1 MDWFLYDNGL
11 HYERVSNKSKVN
23 FKIYDVT
30 NCITNNYNA
39 HIISR
44 SKDNQTIKFDHLIEY
59 NIRNIFYERSY
70 EKCVG
75 ESSPK
80 LFFKKSKLSI
90 SLDQQSEVSHSL
102 F

>member
-11 HYERVSNKSKVN
+11 RHERVNNKSKVN

-39 HIISR
+39 HIIWR

-59 NIRNIFYERSY
+59 NIKNIFVERSY
-70 EKCVG
+70 TKCVG
-75 ESSPK
+75 GSSPK
-80 LFFKKSKLSI
+80 LLFKLK
-90 SLDQQSEVSHSL
+90 
-102 F
+102 

>member
-11 HYERVSNKSKVN
+11 RHESVKNESKVN

-59 NIRNIFYERSY
+59 NIKNIFVERSY
-70 EKCVG
+70 TKCVG
-75 ESSPK
+75 GSSPK
-80 LFFKKSKLSI
+80 LLFKLK
-90 SLDQQSEVSHSL
+90 
-102 F
+102 

>member
-11 HYERVSNKSKVN
+11 PHERVKNESKVN

-59 NIRNIFYERSY
+59 NIKNIFVERSY
-70 EKCVG
+70 TKCVG
-75 ESSPK
+75 GSSPK
-80 LFFKKSKLSI
+80 LLFKLK
-90 SLDQQSEVSHSL
+90 
-102 F
+102 